1 MLKIEKPKS
10 KDFRRPNNILLYLE
24 KFQESWCWYEL
35 NSHGPVPC
43 PRSLHACVA
52 FENNIYIFGG
62 YDGVNRKNDFYKYN
76 VETNTWTQIVN
87 SAASGSQNPSMIV
100 AGSVGIINTASL
112 VQSDSQIIPSPRDR
126 HVASKSSL
134 LRRFSSCA

>member
-10 KDFRRPNNILLYLE
+10 NQATLLTICNIE

-35 NSHGPVPC
+35 SSHGPVPC

-76 VETNTWTQIVN
+76 VETNTWTQILNNTASSASN
-87 SAASGSQNPSMIV
+87 SNSQPSSQVV
-100 AGSVGIINTASL
+100 AGSVGVSNPASSNQ
-112 VQSDSQIIPSPRDR
+112 V
-126 HVASKSSL
+126 
-134 LRRFSSCA
+134 

>member
-10 KDFRRPNNILLYLE
+10 ISSSLYLTPPSYIE

-52 FENNIYIFGG
+52 FENNIYVFGG

-76 VETNTWTQIVN
+76 VETNTW
-87 SAASGSQNPSMIV
+87 
-100 AGSVGIINTASL
+100 
-112 VQSDSQIIPSPRDR
+112 
-126 HVASKSSL
+126 
-134 LRRFSSCA
+134 

>member
-1 MLKIEKPKS
+1 MFKIEKPKS
-10 KDFRRPNNILLYLE
+10 KDWRRRSYNILRDLE

-87 SAASGSQNPSMIV
+87 ASASGSQNPGMIV
-100 AGSVGIINTASL
+100 AGSVGLINTASM
-112 VQSDSQIIPSPRDR
+112 VQSDPQIIPSPRDR
-126 HVASKSSL
+126 HVASMKSSY
-134 LRRFSSCA
+134 